1 MSNDTPTITNAPL
14 FAERPRRG
22 RPPNTPRP
30 QGIAPNTPAQAVQQA
45 VAPSSAGEFAPSMAE
60 KTGLIDKPRI
70 APVALE
76 DPRARAARRAFE
88 LREHLGNLDKG
99 DDEYAIDPRIIPD
112 GWSYEWKRRTVLM
125 ADRDDGA
132 NASYMVLTQQR
143 GWEAVPTSR
152 HPDMMPRGHN
162 PSAAI
167 ERKGMVL
174 MERPLEITKEVE
186 NIERNKARAQVGQ
199 KEAQLNNAPPGTFG
213 RDNKGAPLS
222 QVRKEFGYEPIQVPK

>member
-1 MSNDTPTITNAPL
+1 MTNPTDPQGFAPAL
-14 FAERPRRG
+14 SAAPRRG
-22 RPPNTPRP
+22 RPPNIPRP
-30 QGIAPNTPAQAVQQA
+30 QGIAPNTPAEAVRQAL
-45 VAPSSAGEFAPSMAE
+45 APDAPLPPATQTANAPLRAE
-60 KTGLIDKPRI
+60 PAT
-70 APVALE
+70 PVALE

-88 LREHLGNLDKG
+88 LREHLGSLDKG

-213 RDNKGAPLS
+213 RDNKGAPLA